1 MQLFVIEILFFLD
14 AVMQP
19 IGKFVRKWCWI
30 VIVNLLSLFI
40 NRDCVN
46 QNDQKM
52 SYLYLNESR
61 NIMYILSFIN

>member
-1 MQLFVIEILFFLD
+1 MQLFEILFFLD

-30 VIVNLLSLFI
+30 VTVYLLSLFI

-46 QNDQKM
+46 QKDKK
-52 SYLYLNESR
+52 
-61 NIMYILSFIN
+61 

>member
-1 MQLFVIEILFFLD
+1 MNMFWMQLFITENFFFLD

-30 VIVNLLSLFI
+30 VTVYLWSLFI

-46 QNDQKM
+46 QNDK
-52 SYLYLNESR
+52 N
-61 NIMYILSFIN
+61 

>member
-1 MQLFVIEILFFLD
+1 MNMFWMQLFIIENFCFLD

-30 VIVNLLSLFI
+30 VTVYLWSLFI

-46 QNDQKM
+46 QNDK
-52 SYLYLNESR
+52 N
-61 NIMYILSFIN
+61 